1 MKYGQKSHFS
11 PLWSPPRGT
20 TKNEKFIFSTLNCIK
35 MYKINI
41 KSSLNEHLPHI
52 TSKKLILS
60 DKNDY
65 FVLKIVENEQKIEI
79 FIDEL
84 LSLISQSHFEPQKF

>member
-1 MKYGQKSHFS
+1 
-11 PLWSPPRGT
+11 
-20 TKNEKFIFSTLNCIK
+20 

-41 KSSLNEHLPHI
+41 KSNLNEPLPHI

-65 FVLKIVENEQKIEI
+65 FVLKIVENERKIVI

-84 LSLISQSHFEPQKF
+84 LSLISQFHFETLKF